1 MSRHSELGPPL
12 RFLPFLLLSSLF
24 GQTAPLEK
32 GALEGQIL
40 DALTGAPVKKAR
52 ITVRRIESRNAS
64 GSGTSTD
71 AAGHFAMQNIE
82 PGRYRLWAER
92 NGFVRQEYGARG
104 AGRQGTVLTLD
115 PGKHVTDIALRLT
128 PHSIV
133 SGTIVDEDAEPI
145 AGVSVQMLKHSF
157 RNGRKQLA
165 PAGFAQTNDLGE
177 YRVFGVPPGR
187 YYVAAIYRQPFG
199 IVDRTAKPG
208 AAPAEDLIYAPTYYP
223 GATDV
228 SSAAP
233 VELKA
238 GNQLSG
244 INLTLRKVYAVRV
257 RGSIGATGSVSLSP
271 RDSGGADFNRN
282 MTRVRDSSGSFEL
295 RGVLPGAYILSAQ
308 TGNRDTANTARLQLN
323 VGTSDIEGIRLT
335 PTPAGNITG
344 QVRLEGDG
352 QANLATLHIYLN
364 AQDSGP
370 NSGADSA
377 VKSNGAFILEDV
389 EPGEFVP
396 NVLGV
401 PDGFYLKS
409 MRFGDREVL
418 DTGLNLS
425 NGGGGALDVVLGAG
439 GGSIEGVV
447 SGPKPEAA
455 AGATVVLIPEPSRR
469 EQRYR
474 YKTATADPA
483 GKFKLAGIAPG
494 DYKVFAWED
503 LESGAYFD
511 PEFIKP
517 VEERGQP
524 FSIKENAHDT
534 AQLKLIS
541 AEDNGPTSAQAQP

>member
-1 MSRHSELGPPL
+1 MWIRLV
-12 RFLPFLLLSSLF
+12 PFLFLGSLF
-24 GQTAPLEK
+24 AQTAPPEK
-32 GALEGQIL
+32 GALEGQIV
-40 DALTGAPVKKAR
+40 DAITGAPVKKAQ
-52 ITVRRIESRNAS
+52 ITLRRIESRNAS

-115 PGKHVTDIALRLT
+115 PGKHITDIALRLT
-128 PHSIV
+128 PHSTV
-133 SGTIVDEDAEPI
+133 TGTIVDEDAEPI
-145 AGVSVQMLKHSF
+145 AGVSVQMLKHSY
-157 RNGRKQLA
+157 RNGRKQLT

-199 IVDRTAKPG
+199 IVDRTAKPS
-208 AAPAEDLIYAPTYYP
+208 PTPTEEQVYAPTYYP

-244 INLTLRKVYAVRV
+244 VNLTLRKMHAVRI
-257 RGSIGATGSVSLSP
+257 RGSIGAAGSVSLRP

-282 MTRVRDSSGSFEL
+282 VTRVRDSSGAFEL

-308 TGNRDTANTARLQLN
+308 TGDRDHSNTARLPLN
-323 VGTSDIEGIRLT
+323 VGANDIEGIRIT
-335 PTPAGNITG
+335 PAPAGNITG
-344 QVRLEGDG
+344 QVRSEGDVP
-352 QANLATLHIYLN
+352 ANLAALHVYLN
-364 AQDSGP
+364 AQDAGS
-370 NSGADSA
+370 NSGAADSA
-377 VKSNGAFILEDV
+377 VKPNGAFLLEEV
-389 EPGEFVP
+389 GPGDYVP
-396 NVLGV
+396 SVVGV

-418 DTGLNLS
+418 DTGLDLS
-425 NGGGGALDVVLGAG
+425 NGGAGALEVVLGAG

-447 SGPKPEAA
+447 SGPKPAAA

-474 YKTATADPA
+474 YKTATADQA

-503 LESGAYFD
+503 IESGAYLD
-511 PEFIKP
+511 SEFIKA
-517 VEERGQP
+517 VEERGQA
-524 FSIKENAHDT
+524 FSIKENAHES
-534 AQLKLIS
+534 AQLKLIT
-541 AEDNGPTSAQAQP
+541 AEDNGPNSSQAQP

>member
-1 MSRHSELGPPL
+1 ML
-12 RFLPFLLLSSLF
+12 RRFISSGGFLPVLLLSSLF
-24 GQTAPLEK
+24 AQTAPPEK
-32 GALEGQIL
+32 GALEGQIV
-40 DALTGAPVKKAR
+40 DAITGAPVKKAQ
-52 ITVRRIESRNAS
+52 ITLRRIETRNAS

-133 SGTIVDEDAEPI
+133 TGNIVDEDAEPI
-145 AGVSVQMLKHSF
+145 AGVSVQMLKHSY
-157 RNGRKQLA
+157 RNGRKQLT

-187 YYVAAIYRQPFG
+187 YYIAAIYRQPFG
-199 IVDRTAKPG
+199 IVDRTAKP
-208 AAPAEDLIYAPTYYP
+208 ASAPTEEQVYAPTFYP

-228 SSAAP
+228 TNAAP
-233 VELKA
+233 VELKP

-244 INLTLRKVYAVRV
+244 VNLTLRKRHAVTV
-257 RGSIGATGSVSLSP
+257 RGSIGAVGSVSLIP

-282 MTRVRDSSGSFEL
+282 MARVRDSSGAFEL
-295 RGVLPGAYILSAQ
+295 RGVFPGAYILSAQ
-308 TGNRDTANTARLQLN
+308 TGGRDNSNSARLQIN
-323 VGTSDIEGIRLT
+323 VGANDIEGIRLS
-335 PTPAGNITG
+335 PAPAGNITG
-344 QVRLEGDG
+344 QVRSEGDG
-352 QANLATLHIYLN
+352 PANLAAVHIYLN
-364 AQDSGP
+364 AQDAGP
-370 NSGADSA
+370 NSGAADSA
-377 VKSNGAFILEDV
+377 VKPNGAFTLEDV
-389 EPGEFVP
+389 GPGDYVP

-409 MRFGDREVL
+409 IRFGDREVL
-418 DTGLNLS
+418 DTSLDLS

-439 GGSIEGVV
+439 GGSIEGLV

-474 YKTATADPA
+474 YKAATADQA
-483 GKFKLAGIAPG
+483 GRFKLTGIAPG

-503 LESGAYFD
+503 LESGAYLD

-524 FSIKENAHDT
+524 FSIKENAHESV
-534 AQLKLIS
+534 QLKLIS
-541 AEDNGPTSAQAQP
+541 SEDNGSTASQAQP